1 MHSQLDTSAQPPDDI
16 LCWPSA
22 RGHGPCLS
30 QSISAASVGAIDV
43 DHFLESLE
51 SAGSIIFPKLLGRPE
66 PVVPNYIAPTPI
78 AAAVRKAKPAL
89 SNASHDLS
97 LKCWT
102 RSPTL
107 STAFHYLDQRVI
119 DMKDNHDSRPR
130 KDDAGFRLRW
140 SGARNDGSR
149 ARYYV
154 EISKGG
160 SSGNVLKMIMTSSL
174 C

>member
-22 RGHGPCLS
+22 RGYGPCLS
-30 QSISAASVGAIDV
+30 QSISAAASVGAIDV

-102 RSPTL
+102 RSLTL
-107 STAFHYLDQRVI
+107 STAFHYLDQSVI
-119 DMKDNHDSRPR
+119 DMKDNHDHEKMMLVFDFGGLEHEMMDLGP
-130 KDDAGFRLRW
+130 D
-140 SGARNDGSR
+140 
-149 ARYYV
+149 
-154 EISKGG
+154 ITSKFPMGG

>member
-1 MHSQLDTSAQPPDDI
+1 MTSFVGQA
-16 LCWPSA
+16 LVVM
-22 RGHGPCLS
+22 GL
-30 QSISAASVGAIDV
+30 SISAASVGAIDV

-51 SAGSIIFPKLLGRPE
+51 SAGSIIFQKLLGRPE

-102 RSPTL
+102 RSLTL
-107 STAFHYLDQRVI
+107 STAFHYLDQRV
-119 DMKDNHDSRPR
+119 DRHERQSRPNHDHEKMMLVFDFGGLEHEMMDLGPDITSKFP
-130 KDDAGFRLRW
+130 
-140 SGARNDGSR
+140 
-149 ARYYV
+149 
-154 EISKGG
+154 KGG
-160 SSGNVLKMIMTSSL
+160 CSGNVLKMIMTSSL